1 MICASYSK
9 PYDGLCGKQAY
20 IHLVIQKNLGPLG
33 LIFFLSMFHLQFQ
46 LT

>member
-9 PYDGLCGKQAY
+9 SYDGLCGEQAY
-20 IHLVIQKNLGPLG
+20 IHLVIQKDLGPLG
-33 LIFFLSMFHLQFQ
+33 LIFRSMFHLQFQ